1 MTRASG
7 ALCHEVKLGV
17 HRIALSGVL
26 TMESTGALYRD
37 LKPLSDGC
45 ALALDMSGVTQADS
59 SALALMTSLIRQA
72 RQKNMHVTVEPLPDA
87 LSSAVEV
94 YGLQDFFS
102 SYAA

>member
-1 MTRASG
+1 MTSAAG
-7 ALCHEVKLGV
+7 ALTHEVTLGA
-17 HRIALSGVL
+17 HRIALSGAL
-26 TMESTGALYRD
+26 TVESVGALYRD
-37 LKPLSDGC
+37 LKPLAGGS
-45 ALALDMSGVTQADS
+45 ALSLDMSAVTKADS

-72 RQKNMHVTVEPLPDA
+72 RQNEMRVTVEPLPDA

>member
-7 ALCHEVKLGV
+7 ALCHEVKLGA

-26 TMESTGALYRD
+26 TMESVGTLYRD
-37 LKPLSDGC
+37 LKPLADGC

-72 RQKNMHVTVEPLPDA
+72 RQKNMRVTVEPLPDA
-87 LSSAVEV
+87 LSDAVEV